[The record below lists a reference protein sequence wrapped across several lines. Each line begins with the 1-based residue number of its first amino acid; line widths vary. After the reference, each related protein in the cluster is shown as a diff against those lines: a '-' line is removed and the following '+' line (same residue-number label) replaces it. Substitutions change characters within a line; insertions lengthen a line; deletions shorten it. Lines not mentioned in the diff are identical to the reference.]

1 MDTWQDLTKLVKDR
15 LEAASAGER
24 GVFAAGVAE
33 RLMRWHEAL
42 SEDEQAAFT
51 LGLRPLLNS
60 VWEGVLGDPA
70 AYTAVNRG
78 LAEYMLSDY
87 CHNDRLVGPDDAY
100 EPAAAATLN
109 AAYAY
114 LFGCTDFALWARY
127 RAIDDQH
134 LEYLAEQEEGDLFD
148 TDKALL
154 DELKRQ
160 LRDLD
165 LIAARSTELRHAHVG
180 LPIRTSARLRAE
192 LRTPLS
198 GPWRPEADD
207 QLVRGIRD

>member
-1 MDTWQDLTKLVKDR
+1 MDTWQDLTALLKER
-15 LEAASAGER
+15 LEAASSSER
-24 GVFAAGVAE
+24 GVFAVGVAE
-33 RLMRWHEAL
+33 RLMSWHEDL
-42 SEDEQAAFT
+42 PEEEQAAFT
-51 LGLRPLLNS
+51 LGLRPLLNAA
-60 VWEGVLGDPA
+60 WEGVLGDPA

-87 CHNDRLVGPDDAY
+87 CNNDRLVGPEDAY

-109 AAYAY
+109 AAHAY
-114 LFGCTDFALWARY
+114 LFGCTDFAVWASR

-134 LEYLAEQEEGDLFD
+134 LEHLAGAGLEDGDFLD
-148 TDKALL
+148 TDKALI

-165 LIAARSTELRHAHVG
+165 LIAARSTELRHALFG
-180 LPIRTSARLRAE
+180 LPVLTSVRLRVE

-198 GPWRPEADD
+198 RCS
-207 QLVRGIRD
+207 

>member
-1 MDTWQDLTKLVKDR
+1 MHAWRDLVTLVNAR
-15 LEAASAGER
+15 LEAASPSER

-33 RLMRWHEAL
+33 RLMSWHEAL
-42 SEDEQAAFT
+42 PEDEQAAFT

-70 AYTAVNRG
+70 VHTAVKRG

-87 CHNDRLVGPDDAY
+87 CHNDTLLGPEDAY

-109 AAYAY
+109 AAYVY
-114 LFGCTDFALWARY
+114 LFGCADFAVWTSR
-127 RAIDDQH
+127 RAVDDQH
-134 LEYLAEQEEGDLFD
+134 LEHLAGAGLEEGDFLD
-148 TDKALL
+148 TDKALI
-154 DELKRQ
+154 DELERQ

-165 LIAARSTELRHAHVG
+165 LITAHSADLRHAPSG
-180 LPIRTSARLRAE
+180 LPILTSVRLRGE

-198 GPWRPEADD
+198 R
-207 QLVRGIRD
+207 RD

>member
-1 MDTWQDLTKLVKDR
+1 MDTWQDLTALVDER
-15 LEAASAGER
+15 LEAASPSER

-33 RLMRWHEAL
+33 RLMGWHEAL
-42 SEDEQAAFT
+42 PEDEQTAFT

-60 VWEGVLGDPA
+60 VWEGVLGDPE

-114 LFGCTDFALWARY
+114 LFGCTDFAVWAGR

-134 LEYLAEQEEGDLFD
+134 LEHLAGAGLEEGDFLD
-148 TDKALL
+148 TGRALI

-165 LIAARSTELRHAHVG
+165 LIAACSSELRHARFG
-180 LPIRTSARLRAE
+180 LPVLTSVRLRVE

-198 GPWRPEADD
+198 C
-207 QLVRGIRD
+207 RG

>member
-1 MDTWQDLTKLVKDR
+1 M
-15 LEAASAGER
+15 G
-24 GVFAAGVAE
+24 
-33 RLMRWHEAL
+33 WHEAL

-70 AYTAVNRG
+70 VYTAVNRG

-87 CHNDRLVGPDDAY
+87 CHNDRLLGPEDAY

-114 LFGCTDFALWARY
+114 LFRCTDFAVWASR

-134 LEYLAEQEEGDLFD
+134 LEYLAGAGLEEGDFLD
-148 TDKALL
+148 TDKALI

-165 LIAARSTELRHAHVG
+165 LIAARECALHDVGARVPSLSTR
-180 LPIRTSARLRAE
+180 
-192 LRTPLS
+192 PLS
-198 GPWRPEADD
+198 TAPARSAIVRRLGALTCMLVQRLLARPSCRAGRAQPD
-207 QLVRGIRD
+207 VRRDPARVCKITGV

>member
-1 MDTWQDLTKLVKDR
+1 MDTWQDLTALVDER
-15 LEAASAGER
+15 LEAASPSER

-33 RLMRWHEAL
+33 RLMGWHEAL

-60 VWEGVLGDPA
+60 VWEGVLGDPE

-78 LAEYMLSDY
+78 LAEYMLGDY

-114 LFGCTDFALWARY
+114 LFGCTDFAVWAGR
-127 RAIDDQH
+127 RAIGDQH
-134 LEYLAEQEEGDLFD
+134 LEHLAGAGLEEGDFLD
-148 TDKALL
+148 TGRALI

-165 LIAARSTELRHAHVG
+165 LIAACSSELRHARFG
-180 LPIRTSARLRAE
+180 LPVLTSVRLRAE

-198 GPWRPEADD
+198 C
-207 QLVRGIRD
+207 RG

>member
-1 MDTWQDLTKLVKDR
+1 
-15 LEAASAGER
+15 ES
-24 GVFAAGVAE
+24 
-33 RLMRWHEAL
+33 LMRWHEAL
-42 SEDEQAAFT
+42 PEDEKADFT

-70 AYTAVNRG
+70 VHTAVNHG

-114 LFGCTDFALWARY
+114 LFGCTDFAVWASR

-134 LEYLAEQEEGDLFD
+134 LEHLAGAELEEG
-148 TDKALL
+148 
-154 DELKRQ
+154 
-160 LRDLD
+160 
-165 LIAARSTELRHAHVG
+165 
-180 LPIRTSARLRAE
+180 
-192 LRTPLS
+192 
-198 GPWRPEADD
+198 
-207 QLVRGIRD
+207 

>member
-1 MDTWQDLTKLVKDR
+1 MDTWQNLVALVDAR
-15 LEAASAGER
+15 LEAASPGER

-33 RLMRWHEAL
+33 RLMSWHEAL
-42 SEDEQAAFT
+42 PEDEQADFT

-70 AYTAVNRG
+70 VHTAVNRG

-87 CHNDRLVGPDDAY
+87 CHHDRLVGPDDAH

-114 LFGCTDFALWARY
+114 LFGCTDFAVWAGR

-134 LEYLAEQEEGDLFD
+134 LEYLAGAELEEGDFLD
-148 TDKALL
+148 TDKALIG
-154 DELKRQ
+154 ELKRQ

-165 LIAARSTELRHAHVG
+165 LITARSTELRHALSG
-180 LPIRTSARLRAE
+180 LPTPTSVRLRSE

-198 GPWRPEADD
+198 S
-207 QLVRGIRD
+207 RG